1 MEFGT
6 YYLYLQIMERM
17 TMKTRHIEMVTNRT
31 RNADISGKSLIKV
44 KNVFVRNI
52 YKMMRITSIIS

>member
-31 RNADISGKSLIKV
+31 RNADISGKGLIKV
-44 KNVFVRNI
+44 K
-52 YKMMRITSIIS
+52 